1 MPWLLYPEGEISIS
15 IEQEAE
21 WGPEPV

>member
-1 MPWLLYPEGEISIS
+1 MPWLLYPEGEIAIS